1 MMFDLYM
8 FQLLLF
14 VLFEMYSCS
23 LIVFN
28 SLRTLRTLQQGS
40 IRQIDKSIFSLSGNI
55 SNGVM

>member
-28 SLRTLRTLQQGS
+28 YLRTLRTLQQGS
-40 IRQIDKSIFSLSGNI
+40 IRQIDKSLFSLPGNI
-55 SNGVM
+55 SHGVM